1 MESLI
6 RKKLTIA
13 AAESCTGG
21 LLSNRLTDVSGSSA
35 CFKAG
40 VIVYA
45 NEAKE
50 SFLGVAGRTLKLH
63 GAVSA
68 PVAIEMARA
77 IKHYACADIG
87 ISITGI
93 AGPTGGTKAK
103 PVGLVYIALVTDKEC
118 AVKELRLRGSREEIK
133 FQASQSALN
142 LIRLSCARSSL
153 SNSRTK

>member
-93 AGPTGGTKAK
+93 AGPTGGTKNK
-103 PVGLVYIALVTDKEC
+103 PVGLVYIALARKGQATL
-118 AVKELRLRGSREEIK
+118 VKELRFKGSREEIK
-133 FQASQSALN
+133 FQTSQVALDI
-142 LIRLSCARSSL
+142 IRK
-153 SNSRTK
+153 NI